1 MDREELVNQILEHMK
16 EYEYYQYQDTY
27 ENDEEAYNDIDRTL
41 GKDGFGI
48 KEFLIEDISYLLKH
62 DDIRNPYYRKHLD
75 DSVAL
80 GIKVNEYANNE
91 KEKDNIEI

>member
-1 MDREELVNQILEHMK
+1 LDREDLVNQILEHMR

-27 ENDEEAYNDIDRTL
+27 GNDEEAYNDIDRTL
-41 GKDGFGI
+41 GDDGFGI

-62 DDIRNPYYRKHLD
+62 EDIRDSYNRKHLD

-80 GIKVNEYANNE
+80 GIKVNEYVNNS
-91 KEKDNIEI
+91 KEKDDIEI